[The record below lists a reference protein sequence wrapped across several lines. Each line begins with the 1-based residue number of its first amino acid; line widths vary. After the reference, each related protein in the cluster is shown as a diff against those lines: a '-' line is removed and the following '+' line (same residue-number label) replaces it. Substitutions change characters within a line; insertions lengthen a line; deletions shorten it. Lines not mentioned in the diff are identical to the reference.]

1 MDEKAFGSEERGQ
14 WAPAK
19 RISYGPLLARPWNAG
34 AVIKWFF
41 GYPGFLFPWTVVYAA
56 LAMAIWLWLTPSLET
71 MRTLSPGW
79 VLFILAR
86 NLVLALI
93 VYGGWHLWL
102 YRWRR
107 QMLGAQP
114 RLSAFTPVT
123 VTADDLV
130 SPPPPP
136 PEPGVID
143 VEIAG
148 GTRVRVTGAPQ
159 PATIAAVLAALTR
172 RQT

>member
-1 MDEKAFGSEERGQ
+1 MAGTMALQRIEVITGATGRRRYTREQKYQFVEDTL
-14 WAPAK
+14 APDA
-19 RISYGPLLARPWNAG
+19 SVLDVARRAG
-34 AVIKWFF
+34 VD
-41 GYPGFLFPWTVVYAA
+41 
-56 LAMAIWLWLTPSLET
+56 PSL
-71 MRTLSPGW
+71 
-79 VLFILAR
+79 
-86 NLVLALI
+86 
-93 VYGGWHLWL
+93 L

-107 QMLGAQP
+107 HMLGAQP
-114 RLSAFTPVT
+114 RVPAFTPVT
-123 VTADDLV
+123 VTTDDPI
-130 SPPPPP
+130 SPLPPL

>member
-1 MDEKAFGSEERGQ
+1 MAGTMAYQRIEVITGAADRRRYTREQKYQFVEETLVPG
-14 WAPAK
+14 A
-19 RISYGPLLARPWNAG
+19 SVVEVARRVG
-34 AVIKWFF
+34 VD
-41 GYPGFLFPWTVVYAA
+41 
-56 LAMAIWLWLTPSLET
+56 PSL
-71 MRTLSPGW
+71 
-79 VLFILAR
+79 
-86 NLVLALI
+86 
-93 VYGGWHLWL
+93 L

-130 SPPPPP
+130 SPPPPL

-143 VEIAG
+143 VEIGG

-159 PATIAAVLAALTR
+159 PATIAAVLTALTR
-172 RQT
+172 HQT

>member
-1 MDEKAFGSEERGQ
+1 
-14 WAPAK
+14 
-19 RISYGPLLARPWNAG
+19 
-34 AVIKWFF
+34 
-41 GYPGFLFPWTVVYAA
+41 
-56 LAMAIWLWLTPSLET
+56 MAIPMAGTMAFQRIEVITGATGRRRYTQEQKSRLVKETLAPYASVMEVARRADVDPSL
-71 MRTLSPGW
+71 
-79 VLFILAR
+79 
-86 NLVLALI
+86 
-93 VYGGWHLWL
+93 L

-114 RLSAFTPVT
+114 RVPAFTPVRI
-123 VTADDLV
+123 TAEDPI
-130 SPPPPP
+130 SPLPPP